1 MPKKMLSGIVVSNK
15 QDKTIV
21 VKVMRQVRH
30 PLYKKI
36 IRKSKRY
43 LAHDETNSFNIGD
56 NVKIQECK
64 PYSKKKTWL
73 VVNKNFNENKKE
85 KEQSKQKGIN

>member
-36 IRKSKRY
+36 IRKSK
-43 LAHDETNSFNIGD
+43 
-56 NVKIQECK
+56 KIL
-64 PYSKKKTWL
+64 STR
-73 VVNKNFNENKKE
+73 
-85 KEQSKQKGIN
+85 